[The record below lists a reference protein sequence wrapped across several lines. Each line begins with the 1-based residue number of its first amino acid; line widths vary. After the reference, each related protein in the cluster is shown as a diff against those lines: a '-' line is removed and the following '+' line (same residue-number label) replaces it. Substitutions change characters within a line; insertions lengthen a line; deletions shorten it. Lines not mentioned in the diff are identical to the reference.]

1 MAVTPVNALQARQK
15 ARMSTRNAGVF
26 YTLKSFFLHL
36 AANKQNPDLLYTPID
51 GNVNASDGDNTAD
64 QVLANAAC
72 KLYVL
77 YLKKSGSTAT
87 WFKATD
93 HATTAATNGTQDISL
108 KITTSGEERVSFY
121 PDGYAFAN
129 GITVTEDTTATGS
142 TLTLA
147 ANKVDGFVI
156 VGAP

>member
-1 MAVTPVNALQARQK
+1 MALSLESANKVRQK
-15 ARMSTRNAGVF
+15 VRAHLRNPGVQKALKAFWLHWASDMSNA
-26 YTLKSFFLHL
+26 
-36 AANKQNPDLLYTPID
+36 DLQFVVID
-51 GNVNASDGDNTAD
+51 GNVNASDGGNTAN

-93 HATTAATNGTQDISL
+93 HATTAATNGSQDISQRL
-108 KITTSGEERVSFY
+108 TTANQEQIFVY
-121 PDGYAFAN
+121 PAGFSMTN
-129 GITVTEDTTATGS
+129 GLTVTENTTATGS

-147 ANKVDGFVI
+147 ADKVDGFVI
-156 VGAP
+156 IG